1 MNDSTSVSVNRA
13 KTYQLVLFPLN
24 NGATNV
30 YYVLVLSYIAT
41 FGSKVLALSMLFASV
56 MVTGMRLF
64 DAITDP
70 IIGALMDRT
79 NGKFGKFR
87 PFMVIGNLIM
97 AASILVLYCLT
108 PLIPASAM
116 GLRYAAFVGL
126 YAVWVI
132 GYTFQTSCTRSGQ
145 TVLTNDPKQRPLFTI
160 FNSVGSLLGMGAM
173 QFFAPIL
180 AKNYEGGYAS
190 AGFFRTLAPVGI
202 VISILLTLLAVIGI
216 WEKDQPKYFGIGGE
230 KTEKIKVREYIQ
242 IIKNNNP
249 MQRLM
254 VAGAGCKLALSIAT
268 NTTVLCML
276 YGCMMGNYDGL
287 YLPMMVL
294 GYVFSVPFFLLT
306 VRTSQKQGQKASLM
320 KYVSVAFLCY
330 IGVLVLLLL
339 WGKSDAFTLSIMGEN
354 GLIAKVELD
363 GFNPNGVMSAIQMRG
378 KLRGLKDTTGQPIF
392 KSDMQGATRYGLDG
406 MDMYFPMNG
415 AFDPSQ
421 AQMIVGD
428 WSQLVYAIRQDMT
441 FKIFTEG
448 VIQDP
453 TTKTITYNLMQNDM
467 VALRAVMRLGWEI
480 ANPVNAYNVDI
491 ANPFPFSVYGK
502 AGTVSTVTVSP
513 ATATVAKGASKAFS
527 ASVAGE
533 GIVSGDVEWS
543 QSGAKSSIT
552 EGGVLKVA
560 SNETSTSITVT
571 AKSKQDSTKT
581 GTATVTVGS

>member
-1 MNDSTSVSVNRA
+1 MPNIIDRNALSGLIPEPVTREIMQGAIAESAVLRMGKRLANMSSKTQTINVLDALPSAYFVNGEATDTGAGKAFKQTTKMAWDKKKIYAEEIAVIVPIPEAALDDADYDIWGEVRPRLTEAFGKVIDAAILFGTNKPTTWRDGVVPSAIAAGNGVPVGTSV
-13 KTYQLVLFPLN
+13 
-24 NGATNV
+24 
-30 YYVLVLSYIAT
+30 
-41 FGSKVLALSMLFASV
+41 
-56 MVTGMRLF
+56 F
-64 DAITDP
+64 DD
-70 IIGALMDRT
+70 
-79 NGKFGKFR
+79 
-87 PFMVIGNLIM
+87 
-97 AASILVLYCLT
+97 
-108 PLIPASAM
+108 
-116 GLRYAAFVGL
+116 
-126 YAVWVI
+126 
-132 GYTFQTSCTRSGQ
+132 
-145 TVLTNDPKQRPLFTI
+145 
-160 FNSVGSLLGMGAM
+160 
-173 QFFAPIL
+173 
-180 AKNYEGGYAS
+180 
-190 AGFFRTLAPVGI
+190 
-202 VISILLTLLAVIGI
+202 
-216 WEKDQPKYFGIGGE
+216 
-230 KTEKIKVREYIQ
+230 
-242 IIKNNNP
+242 
-249 MQRLM
+249 
-254 VAGAGCKLALSIAT
+254 
-268 NTTVLCML
+268 
-276 YGCMMGNYDGL
+276 
-287 YLPMMVL
+287 
-294 GYVFSVPFFLLT
+294 
-306 VRTSQKQGQKASLM
+306 
-320 KYVSVAFLCY
+320 
-330 IGVLVLLLL
+330 
-339 WGKSDAFTLSIMGEN
+339 IMGEN

-453 TTKTITYNLMQNDM
+453 ATKAITYNLMQNDM

-560 SNETSTSITVT
+560 SNETSSSITVT
-571 AKSKQDSTKT
+571 AKSKQDITKT